1 VKEDLKI
8 KGVPSSEQ
16 KSKETTTT
24 PPSISA
30 PPSTPQVQ
38 KVDEALKVFYQ
49 KYPYEVLK
57 TNPPKECDKGQLEA
71 YLTDED
77 FEKVFKMTR
86 QKYYEQ
92 PKWKQLRQKK
102 EVGLF

>member
-1 VKEDLKI
+1 MISNVK
-8 KGVPSSEQ
+8 PQTTS
-16 KSKETTTT
+16 TTTT
-24 PPSISA
+24 QQNDK
-30 PPSTPQVQ
+30 STNESSPNNQPQLQ
-38 KVDEALKVFYQ
+38 KVDEALQVFYK

-57 TNPPKECDKGQLEA
+57 SNPPKECDKGQLEA
-71 YLTDED
+71 YLTDEE